1 MESIEKSLN
10 ILDQSM
16 IEMLFSIESS
26 EESLIS
32 NHHDMGTIL
41 KQCRSSLLKGD
52 FKTLESKV
60 IDLSNKSLLLGAKKM
75 LKDIYDLQSHI
86 RLKNKVEISR
96 LLDCLDFDWV
106 LARDEIESLKR

>member
-52 FKTLESKV
+52 F
-60 IDLSNKSLLLGAKKM
+60 
-75 LKDIYDLQSHI
+75 
-86 RLKNKVEISR
+86 
-96 LLDCLDFDWV
+96 
-106 LARDEIESLKR
+106 